1 MTLSNLNGNAANATE
16 STPAATPQEMPALKQ
31 TSYGIY
37 RQLALLDRR
46 THAGKRVRQLTD
58 WSLARETNAVFASV
72 VEFYDIAREYPIAF
86 VAVGKNDK
94 NQPIV
99 TPVAMLGL
107 KDGQNVY
114 VDATG
119 QWNALYIP
127 AFLRR
132 YPFSFVQTVDN
143 QMGLGVDEAWA
154 GFNDS
159 EGELLID
166 EAGEMTPFMQRVLS
180 FLDNFE
186 QDVQRT
192 RFFCDKLVE
201 LNLLRAGEIGGQLA
215 NGETVKAQGFFL
227 IDEQKLRELPDAT
240 VLELFR
246 NGMLGLINA
255 HLLSVGQ
262 VPQLARRVQ
271 STPVAAQNMN

>member
-1 MTLSNLNGNAANATE
+1 MTLSNLNGNAANEAV
-16 STPAATPQEMPALKQ
+16 STPAAAAQEPPALKQ

-46 THAGKRVRQLTD
+46 VHAGKRVRPLTD

-86 VAVGKNDK
+86 VVVGRNDK

-114 VDATG
+114 IDAAG
-119 QWNALYIP
+119 QWSAQYIP

-132 YPFSFVQTVDN
+132 YPFSLVQTVDN
-143 QMGLGVDEAWA
+143 QMGLGVDEAWE
-154 GFNDS
+154 GFNDTD
-159 EGELLID
+159 GELLIND
-166 EAGEMTPFMQRVLS
+166 AGEMTPFMQRVLS

-255 HLLSVGQ
+255 HLVSVGQ
-262 VPQLARRVQ
+262 VPQLARRVLP
-271 STPVAAQNMN
+271 TPAAQ

>member
-1 MTLSNLNGNAANATE
+1 MTLSNLNGTAANEVE
-16 STPAATPQEMPALKQ
+16 STAAPQEMPALKQ

-46 THAGKRVRQLTD
+46 THAGKRVRPLTD
-58 WSLARETNAVFASV
+58 WGLARETNAVFASV

-86 VAVGKNDK
+86 VVVGRNDK

-114 VDATG
+114 IDANG
-119 QWNALYIP
+119 QWNAQYIP

-143 QMGLGVDEAWA
+143 QMGLGVDEAWE
-154 GFNDS
+154 GFNDT
-159 EGELLID
+159 EGELLIN

-240 VLELFR
+240 VVELFR

-262 VPQLARRVQ
+262 VPQLARRVPP
-271 STPVAAQNMN
+271 TPAAQ

>member
-1 MTLSNLNGNAANATE
+1 MTLSNLNGTAANE
-16 STPAATPQEMPALKQ
+16 VDSTPATAPQEAPALKQ
-31 TSYGIY
+31 TSHGIY

-58 WSLARETNAVFASV
+58 WNLARETNAVFASV

-86 VAVGKNDK
+86 IVVGRNDK

-99 TPVAMLGL
+99 TPVALLGL

-114 VDATG
+114 IDANG
-119 QWNALYIP
+119 QWNAQYIP

-143 QMGLGVDEAWA
+143 QMGLGIDEAWE
-154 GFNDS
+154 GLNDT
-159 EGELLID
+159 EGELLIN
-166 EAGEMTPFMQRVLS
+166 EAGEVTPFMQRVLS

-192 RFFCDKLVE
+192 RIFCDKLVE

-240 VLELFR
+240 VIELFR
-246 NGMLGLINA
+246 NGMMGLINA

-262 VPQLARRVQ
+262 VPQLARRAQ
-271 STPVAAQNMN
+271 PTPAAQ